1 MGVYIMLRYTTV
13 LYYTTIRYTCI
24 SISNFLGIGY
34 IYIYR
39 CDYSHIIYIVSV

>member
-24 SISNFLGIGY
+24 SISTFLGIGY
-34 IYIYR
+34 ISTDVNIL
-39 CDYSHIIYIVSV
+39 ILYIVSV